1 MQFHFYLIYIM
12 ILIGLPGAQY
22 PSSSQHRGVITNIV
36 ISQMKKWK
44 SKFSKPLKCMDK
56 VSWQSDSH
64 YGGSGNQ
71 IQVSHSLSSTQI
83 TGPKSAFSGMVLLLL
98 QYKIILTKTIWCYWV
113 LSSMDL
119 RTVPSHFHSEVS
131 NMYSFEHSKWSHVCV
146 FANNSQLISF
156 PRYISAFSSHLL
168 LVSSHHHK
176 VIQNQHIGI
185 RIIWSSGWED
195 NEVCG
200 HFHRASEWHDRRPGA
215 DNGAPYS
222 ARSWINFASHGSKVF
237 NLFSL
242 FFAGEKKK

>member
-1 MQFHFYLIYIM
+1 M

-36 ISQMKKWK
+36 ILQMKKWK
-44 SKFSKPLKCMDK
+44 SKFSKPLKYTDK
-56 VSWQSDSH
+56 VSWQNDSH

-83 TGPKSAFSGMVLLLL
+83 TGPRSAFSGMVLLLL
-98 QYKIILTKTIWCYWV
+98 QYKIILSKTIWCYWV
-113 LSSMDL
+113 LSCMDL
-119 RTVPSHFHSEVS
+119 RTVQSHFHSEVS

-156 PRYISAFSSHLL
+156 PRYISAPGLQSSSRGNSDPAYRH
-168 LVSSHHHK
+168 
-176 VIQNQHIGI
+176 QNYLIFRVRGQ
-185 RIIWSSGWED
+185 WSLWALPQSI
-195 NEVCG
+195 
-200 HFHRASEWHDRRPGA
+200 SMTDRRPGA

-222 ARSWINFASHGSKVF
+222 ARTWIYFASHGSKVF

-242 FFAGEKKK
+242 FCWEKQKKSWDIS